1 MFGINGFVAI
11 VFFSF
16 PEYASLLGPS
26 TFKYFSQVIMAEG
39 KLLHWQLDIQ
49 SRWQRTKSTE
59 AR

>member
-1 MFGINGFVAI
+1 MALLLL
-11 VFFSF
+11 FFSF

>member
-1 MFGINGFVAI
+1 MALLLL
-11 VFFSF
+11 FFSF

-49 SRWQRTKSTE
+49 KAQKLANSSKNL
-59 AR
+59 